1 MVKASRQFWY
11 GSRLNRMGGES
22 KHNRGTHTYIH
33 IIYII
38 LLNIIIKQIP
48 IGGLMTIH
56 QYWPCIAVDKWLL
69 HTTLA
74 TEVAVPNW

>member
-33 IIYII
+33 TYN
-38 LLNIIIKQIP
+38 LYNIIKYYNQANPYWWIDDHPP
-48 IGGLMTIH
+48 I
-56 QYWPCIAVDKWLL
+56 
-69 HTTLA
+69 LA
-74 TEVAVPNW
+74 LQ